1 MSRTMVALVALVAFG
16 AGATAGVFGLLW
28 ATGGNAQPS
37 RDARDVAPTLSLD
50 DPTPTPGAAAQVAAQ
65 LADLNQKLD
74 AVGTQVAA
82 ANVRLES
89 LEARMAG
96 SDAASAASA
105 SLPPSPTPTPA
116 TAAAAGAELPERA
129 LFRIAEAESEA
140 RFKIEEVLLGNPTT
154 VVGATRRVAGDIIVN
169 FRSPASSQ
177 IGTIAIN
184 ARTLKTDQE
193 FRDQA
198 IRGQIL
204 QSSRDEYEFIEFTP
218 VELINLPDTPATFGS
233 PLLFQIRGDLKIR
246 DVTRSVV
253 FDAAVT
259 PVAPDRIEGLVSVT
273 VRYSDFGLEIK
284 APPQVSSVGETVTL
298 ELEFVALAV
307 PQ

>member
-1 MSRTMVALVALVAFG
+1 MSRTITALVALVAFG
-16 AGATAGVFGLLW
+16 AGAAAGVFGLLW

-37 RDARDVAPTLSLD
+37 RDARDVVPTLSLS
-50 DPTPTPGAAAQVAAQ
+50 DPTPTSGAAAQVAAQ
-65 LADLNQKLD
+65 LAEMNQKLD
-74 AVGTQVAA
+74 AVGTQVAS
-82 ANVRLES
+82 ANMRLES

-105 SLPPSPTPTPA
+105 SLPPSLTPTPA
-116 TAAAAGAELPERA
+116 TAAADAGLPERA
-129 LFRIAEAESEA
+129 LFRITEAESEA

-204 QSSRDEYEFIEFTP
+204 QSSRDEYEFIEFRP
-218 VELINLPDTPATFGS
+218 VELINLPDTPAALGS

-259 PVAPDRIEGLVSVT
+259 PVASDRIEGVVSVT

-298 ELEFVALAV
+298 ELDFVALAV

>member
-1 MSRTMVALVALVAFG
+1 MSRTITALVALVAFG
-16 AGATAGVFGLLW
+16 AGAAAGVFGLLW

-37 RDARDVAPTLSLD
+37 RDARDVAPTLSLS
-50 DPTPTPGAAAQVAAQ
+50 DPTPTSGAAAQVAAQ
-65 LADLNQKLD
+65 LAEMNQKLD
-74 AVGTQVAA
+74 AVGTQVAS
-82 ANVRLES
+82 ANMRLES

-105 SLPPSPTPTPA
+105 SLPPSLTPTPA
-116 TAAAAGAELPERA
+116 TAAADAGLPERA
-129 LFRIAEAESEA
+129 LFRITEAESEA

-204 QSSRDEYEFIEFTP
+204 QSSRDEYEFIEFRP
-218 VELINLPDTPATFGS
+218 VELINLPDTPAALGS

-259 PVAPDRIEGLVSVT
+259 PVASDRIEGVVSVT

-298 ELEFVALAV
+298 ELDFVALAV